1 MVETLLKGT
10 HWLTLL
16 ADSTVMSKTDSGYC
30 KRKSN
35 DKTISKRINTT
46 PPTEII

>member
-1 MVETLLKGT
+1 MVTWLA
-10 HWLTLL
+10 LTLL